1 MQVSKFRR
9 TIRSAFVLAVFV
21 IRCFALSIVAPVIF
35 TIASFRLSR
44 EGAVQCLDQVLLLET
59 RICVDI
65 ETRQPPF
72 QVPSAQLSDV
82 NSLMRE

>member
-44 EGAVQCLDQVLLLET
+44 EGAVQCLDQVLLLKHVSVLT
-59 RICVDI
+59 LRLAS
-65 ETRQPPF
+65 RPF
-72 QVPSAQLSDV
+72 KSRVLS
-82 NSLMRE
+82 SLMSTL